1 MAPPAA
7 PTNRPLRTPGNRVI
21 QGLLLVAGA
30 ALLGFSAGAGRIDF
44 YWTPLIIGVV
54 YLLAALVDGP
64 PGGYWATAL
73 GFTGWGL
80 AVAYAGA
87 MRPPQI
93 DVAGVYV
100 GGVGLSVVLAAL
112 LRGRGFAVSEAGL
125 GLTIAG
131 AGAVLAL
138 SPRIDALLDAST
150 YALVIAVVGALN
162 VAGGAWGL
170 RRPRAAPS

>member
-1 MAPPAA
+1 MAPSAA
-7 PTNRPLRTPGNRVI
+7 PTHRPFRTPGHRVI

-44 YWTPLIIGVV
+44 YWTPLIIGLV
-54 YLLAALVDGP
+54 YLVAALVDGP
-64 PGGYWATAL
+64 SGGYWATAV

-80 AVAYAGA
+80 AVVYAGSV
-87 MRPPQI
+87 RPPQI
-93 DVAGVYV
+93 DVAGVYL
-100 GGVGLSVVLAAL
+100 GGVGLSVVMTAL
-112 LRGRGFAVSEAGL
+112 LRARGFAVSEAGL
-125 GLTIAG
+125 GLTIAA

-150 YALVIAVVGALN
+150 YALAIAAVGALN

-170 RRPRAAPS
+170 WRSPAAP